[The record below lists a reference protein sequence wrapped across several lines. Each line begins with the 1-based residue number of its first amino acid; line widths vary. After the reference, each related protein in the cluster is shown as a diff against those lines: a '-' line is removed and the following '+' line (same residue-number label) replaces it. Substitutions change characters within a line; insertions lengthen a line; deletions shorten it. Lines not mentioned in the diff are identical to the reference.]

1 MSTITLHRDVTE
13 RTERVQERIRK
24 ACART
29 GRDPASVT
37 LVAVTKGQSAEVIQA
52 GYEAGLRH
60 FGENRV
66 QEALPKI
73 EEASNKGVEAT
84 WHLIGHLQSN
94 KTKAAASAFD
104 VIHSIDSTRLMYR
117 LDTAAPTSRD
127 VLLQINVAG
136 EAQKGGISVN
146 EVSPLI
152 AAAHETPN
160 LRLRGLM
167 TIAPIAS
174 DPEQVRPIFRALRLL
189 ATQFSFPEL
198 SMGMTNDFE
207 VAIEEGATL
216 VRVGRALFGERTL

>member
-1 MSTITLHRDVTE
+1 
-13 RTERVQERIRK
+13 
-24 ACART
+24 
-29 GRDPASVT
+29 
-37 LVAVTKGQSAEVIQA
+37 
-52 GYEAGLRH
+52 
-60 FGENRV
+60 
-66 QEALPKI
+66 
-73 EEASNKGVEAT
+73 
-84 WHLIGHLQSN
+84 
-94 KTKAAASAFD
+94 
-104 VIHSIDSTRLMYR
+104 RLMYR